1 MEKRFNERE
10 TDVSSEPSAFLL
22 ILTQGKKRL
31 ENGSPETT
39 ATVQADTTVKG
50 NNALNVR

>member
-10 TDVSSEPSAFLL
+10 IELSSEPSAFPL
-22 ILTQGKKRL
+22 ILTEGKKRL

-39 ATVQADTTVKG
+39 ATDQADTTVKG
-50 NNALNVR
+50 NDALNVI